1 MYMTPDMVSELL
13 RQLMKE
19 AMILTA
25 PVLVAAVGLGF
36 LLTLFQT
43 LTNLQ
48 DQSLTSVPRL
58 LAVALILLAGMPWFL
73 GRLTAYADHLMVNFQ
88 RYLG

>member
-1 MYMTPDMVSELL
+1 MTPDLVAELL

-25 PVLVAAVGLGF
+25 PVLITAVVLGF
-36 LLTLFQT
+36 VLTLAQT
-43 LTNLQ
+43 LTSLQ
-48 DQSLTSVPRL
+48 EQSLTTVPRL
-58 LAVALILLAGMPWFL
+58 GAVAVILLVGMPWFL
-73 GRLTAYADHLMVNFQ
+73 ERLSRYTVHLIVDLH

>member
-1 MYMTPDMVSELL
+1 MSPDVVAELL

-25 PVLVAAVGLGF
+25 PVLIAAVVLGF
-36 LLTLFQT
+36 GLTLLQT
-43 LTNLQ
+43 LTSLQ

-58 LAVALILLAGMPWFL
+58 FAVAVILLVGMPWFL
-73 GRLTAYADHLMVNFQ
+73 GRMTAYAERLMSDLH

>member
-1 MYMTPDMVSELL
+1 MSPDVVAELL

-25 PVLVAAVGLGF
+25 PVLIAAVVLGF
-36 LLTLFQT
+36 ALTLLQT
-43 LTNLQ
+43 LTSRQ

-58 LAVALILLAGMPWFL
+58 LAVALILLVGMPWFL
-73 GRLTAYADHLMVNFQ
+73 GRITAYAEHLMSDLH

>member
-1 MYMTPDMVSELL
+1 MSPDLVSELL

-25 PVLVAAVGLGF
+25 PILIAAVVLGF
-36 LLTLFQT
+36 VLTLMQT

-58 LAVALILLAGMPWFL
+58 LAVAAILLAGMPWFL
-73 GRLTAYADHLMVNFQ
+73 GRITAYAVHLMGDLHRF
-88 RYLG
+88 LG

>member
-1 MYMTPDMVSELL
+1 MTPDVVAELL

-25 PVLVAAVGLGF
+25 PVLIAAVVLGF
-36 LLTLFQT
+36 VLTLLQT
-43 LTNLQ
+43 LTSLQ
-48 DQSLTSVPRL
+48 DQALTSVPRL
-58 LAVALILLAGMPWFL
+58 GAVAAILLVGMPWFL
-73 GRLTAYADHLMVNFQ
+73 GRLTAYAEHLMSDLH

>member
-1 MYMTPDMVSELL
+1 MSPDLVSELL

-25 PVLVAAVGLGF
+25 PVLIAAVVLGF
-36 LLTLFQT
+36 GLTLLQT

-58 LAVALILLAGMPWFL
+58 LAVAVILLIGMPWFL
-73 GRLTAYADHLMVNFQ
+73 GRLTAYTMHLMGELHRF
-88 RYLG
+88 LG

>member
-1 MYMTPDMVSELL
+1 MTPDLVAELL

-19 AMILTA
+19 AMILSA
-25 PVLVAAVGLGF
+25 PILIAAVVLGF

-43 LTNLQ
+43 LTSLQ
-48 DQSLTSVPRL
+48 EQSLTSVPRL
-58 LAVALILLAGMPWFL
+58 GAVALVLLIGMPWFL
-73 GRLTAYADHLMVNFQ
+73 GRLAAYTLSLMSDLH

>member
-1 MYMTPDMVSELL
+1 MSPDLVSELL

-25 PVLVAAVGLGF
+25 PVLIAAVLLGF
-36 LLTLFQT
+36 GLTLLQT

-58 LAVALILLAGMPWFL
+58 LAVAAILLVGMPWFL
-73 GRLTAYADHLMVNFQ
+73 GRLTAYAIHLMGNFH
-88 RYLG
+88 RFLG